1 MVKMQGSLPH
11 GCIQEK
17 EVLCL
22 GTLATDL
29 GAKLLER
36 NSYNKT
42 SSHARARQICKPIL
56 FECVPRSGKD
66 HNFVIIGVPKESYP
80 GESRVAL
87 VPAVLPNLLKA
98 GFEVVIETEA
108 GSEAGYPDRFYSE
121 KGAKVLPDRAAV
133 FGSADI
139 VVQVLCYG
147 SNDITGK
154 ADLPLM
160 RRGQALIG
168 LLRPFGSVEVVQQI
182 ADTGVTSFSVELVP
196 RTTRAQSMDALS
208 SMGTICGYKAVL
220 IAADTLPRIFPMLT
234 TAAGTITPARV
245 FVIGAGVA
253 GLQAIA
259 TARRLGAVASAYA
272 LRRAAKEQVQSLGG
286 RFVELPIEAKDAEDA
301 RGYARAQDE
310 TFYRRQRELLGK
322 IVVESDVVITAAV
335 IPGKKPPILVTKE
348 MVASMAPGSVIVDLA
363 GERGGNCELT
373 RPGEI
378 AVEHGVTI
386 IGWFKLASSVPYHAS
401 QMYARNV
408 SAFLLHLV
416 KDGKLQ
422 LDLDDEIVR
431 ETLLTRGEEVVNPR
445 IREFFSLPALPAE
458 SKEVAKS

>member
-1 MVKMQGSLPH
+1 MIVG
-11 GCIQEK
+11 
-17 EVLCL
+17 
-22 GTLATDL
+22 
-29 GAKLLER
+29 
-36 NSYNKT
+36 
-42 SSHARARQICKPIL
+42 
-56 FECVPRSGKD
+56 VPRET
-66 HNFVIIGVPKESYP
+66 FP
-80 GESRVAL
+80 GERRVAL
-87 VPAVLPNLLKA
+87 VPAAIPNLTKA
-98 GFEVVIETEA
+98 GLEVVVEA
-108 GSEAGYPDRFYSE
+108 GAGAGAGYPDADFTA
-121 KGAKVLPDRAAV
+121 KGVKIVADRAEV
-133 FGSADI
+133 FRAADI
-139 VVQVLCYG
+139 VVQILCYG
-147 SNDITGK
+147 SNDKTGK
-154 ADLPLM
+154 ADVPLF
-160 RRGQALIG
+160 RRGQTLIG
-168 LLRPFGSVEVVQQI
+168 FLRPLGSIETLQEI
-182 ADTGVTSFSVELVP
+182 AGKGVTSFSVELMP
-196 RTTRAQSMDALS
+196 RTTRAQSMDVLS
-208 SMGTICGYKAVL
+208 SMATICGYKAVVL
-220 IAADTLPRIFPMLT
+220 AADTSPRIFPMLT

-259 TARRLGAVASAYA
+259 TARRLGAVASAYD
-272 LRRAAKEQVQSLGG
+272 LRPAAKEQVQSLGG

-322 IVVESDVVITAAV
+322 VVVESDVVISAAV

-348 MVASMAPGSVIVDLA
+348 MVAGMAPGSVIVDLA

-378 AVEHGVTI
+378 VVEHGVTI
-386 IGWFKLASSVPYHAS
+386 IGWFNLASTVPYHAS

-431 ETLLTRGEEVVNPR
+431 ETLLTRGGEVINPR

-458 SKEVAKS
+458 SKEVMKS